1 MKKLLCLAFFG
12 LLLMMTTNIASA
24 GNEPVP
30 DSTRLSDLPPR
41 SKVLFQ
47 TVPNFEYERDNKG
60 YRASWG
66 RGAVNLFITK
76 REDFPRM
83 GDTISI
89 KGFDDRLGFDIET
102 DSWGHLYASGVK
114 TVGEFNDEVKGQVTI
129 VTDTPLPDP
138 YAGLDDEIKQD
149 LLMTKILAAIKADQ
163 YSKALP
169 IFAYMEKQGK
179 AQPESFYYYYIVA
192 LDKTDRSEAAKAR
205 AKTFLQTYG
214 KKSKFYADVLAV
226 LAK

>member
-1 MKKLLCLAFFG
+1 MMMMKKLLCLAFG
-12 LLLMMTTNIASA
+12 MLLTMNIAYA

-30 DSTRLSDLPPR
+30 DSTLLSDLPPR
-41 SKVLFQ
+41 SKVLFENE
-47 TVPNFEYERDNKG
+47 PDFKYETQGGSG

-66 RGAVNLFITK
+66 RGLVNLFIT
-76 REDFPRM
+76 RRDSLPRA
-83 GDTISI
+83 GDTINI
-89 KGFDDRLGFDIET
+89 KGFDEYGFSIET
-102 DSWGHLYASGVK
+102 SSWGHLYAQGVK
-114 TVGEFNDEVKGQVTI
+114 TVGEFNEQVNGQVTI
-129 VTDTPLPDP
+129 VTDTPMPDP

-149 LLMTKILAAIKADQ
+149 LLMTKILTAIKADQ
-163 YSKALP
+163 YAKALP

-179 AQPESFYYYYIVA
+179 PQPESFYYYYIVA
-192 LDKTDRSEAAKAR
+192 LDKTDRADAAKAR